1 MSAQR
6 TSVVYTALLL
16 SSICCILAI
25 LLQSCSF
32 LEQNFN
38 STMDIRVD
46 IAPDA
51 NQNNPIAV
59 DILLIEDATLLQ
71 QVLSMSASEWFS
83 KREQVRADY
92 PDSTGFRLWGWEWI
106 PGQQVADIHIPYNI
120 RAEGAVVFAR
130 YFSGGTHRA
139 RIDPFK
145 NIVLSFKEKDFT
157 ISSYR

>member
-1 MSAQR
+1 MKAQC
-6 TSVVYTALLL
+6 TLGYKFILSVSVYLLVVITL
-16 SSICCILAI
+16 H
-25 LLQSCSF
+25 SCSF

-71 QVLSMSASEWFS
+71 QVLSMSATEWFA

-92 PDSTGFRLWGWEWI
+92 PDSSGFRLWGWEWI

-120 RAEGAVVFAR
+120 RAEGAVVFVR
-130 YFSGGTHRA
+130 YFSGGTHRV

-145 NIVLSFKEKDFT
+145 NIVLSLKEKDFT
-157 ISSYR
+157 ITSYR